1 MPRKS
6 KLVKE
11 MDENDIDYG
20 KVLTA
25 KRDHVLPTAYGVRYA
40 SRNYDSNDWRRV
52 TGKQEDYQ
60 GVYVFAPVDPYSN
73 SRRKEFRSAVSNA
86 YVYRANRMHTS
97 FVCGQGY
104 TTTVVPRL
112 EEELPEEQELAWA
125 QTNQIP
131 VPYFD
136 NQMMTP

>member
-25 KRDHVLPTAYGVRYA
+25 KRDHVIPSAYGIRYA

-52 TGKQEDYQ
+52 SGKQEEYQ

-73 SRRKEFRSAVSNA
+73 SR
-86 YVYRANRMHTS
+86 
-97 FVCGQGY
+97 
-104 TTTVVPRL
+104 
-112 EEELPEEQELAWA
+112 
-125 QTNQIP
+125 
-131 VPYFD
+131 
-136 NQMMTP
+136 